1 MPAYDFYNEEV
12 GETISVYLPLS
23 ATDKERAEQIV
34 DGKIYKRVFEAP
46 LAAIDSIVKDC
57 SLEEFKRVTNKPN
70 MKVGDMWKISAEMS
84 AQRADKNGGYDENR
98 EKFYKSYEKKTGG
111 KHSVV
116 KAREAKAE
124 NEKILREFGIRIE

>member
-1 MPAYDFYNEEV
+1 MPAYDFYNEEF

-46 LAAIDSIVKDC
+46 FAAIDSIVKDC

-84 AQRADKNGGYDENR
+84 AQRADKNGGYDEKR
-98 EKFYKSYEKKTGG
+98 EKFYKDYEKKTGG

>member
-1 MPAYDFYNEEV
+1 MPAYDFYNEEF

-34 DGKIYKRVFEAP
+34 DGKIYKRVFAAP